1 MTIRSTSKCDND
13 NNNDDSDDV
22 SQSSTSLNQGPLQMK
37 PKLRSKVIE
46 DIEQCL
52 EGDGY
57 MKRGS
62 YEYVK
67 NNLYKRIVDIINPS
81 SEMDI

>member
-1 MTIRSTSKCDND
+1 ME
-13 NNNDDSDDV
+13 
-22 SQSSTSLNQGPLQMK
+22 GG
-37 PKLRSKVIE
+37 
-46 DIEQCL
+46 EQCL